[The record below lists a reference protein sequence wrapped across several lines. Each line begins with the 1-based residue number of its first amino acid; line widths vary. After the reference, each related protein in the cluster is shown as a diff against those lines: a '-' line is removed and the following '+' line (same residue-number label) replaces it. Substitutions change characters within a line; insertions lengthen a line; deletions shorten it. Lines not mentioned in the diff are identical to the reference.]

1 MTQAAA
7 AQSKPAN
14 QAPLNV
20 YYDKD
25 CNPALLK
32 DKKIVIIGYGSQG
45 HAHAQNLKDS
55 GAKNVVVGLRE
66 GSGSATKAKNAGF
79 EVAEPAQ
86 AVKDADVV
94 MILVPDENQQ
104 DLYNEQLAENL
115 KKGAALA
122 FAHGLNIHFGLIK
135 PRADLDVFM
144 VAPKGP
150 GHTVRGEYQK
160 GGGVPCLIAV
170 AQNASGNAKEI
181 ALAYAS
187 LVGGGRSGIIET
199 TFKDECETDLF
210 GEQAVLCGGITSLIK
225 AGYET
230 LVEAGYPP
238 EMAYFECLHE
248 TKLIVDLIYEA
259 GMANMRYSISN
270 TAEFGDYVSGP
281 RVITAE
287 TKKEMKRILEDIQ
300 SGKFVES
307 FMGGNKEGLNRL
319 KEMREREANHEIEVV
334 GNRLRAMMPWIGKNK
349 LVDKE
354 KN

>member
-7 AQSKPAN
+7 AAGTPAN
-14 QAPLNV
+14 QTSLNV

-55 GAKNVVVGLRE
+55 GASNVVIGLRE
-66 GSGSATKAKNAGF
+66 GSGSAAKAKGAGF
-79 EVAEPAQ
+79 EIQEPAE

-104 DLYNEQLAENL
+104 DLYNEHLADNM
-115 KKGAALA
+115 KQGAALA
-122 FAHGLNIHFGLIK
+122 FAHGLNVHFGLIK

-160 GGGVPCLIAV
+160 GGGVPCLIAI
-170 AQNASGNAKEI
+170 AQDASGNAKEI

-210 GEQAVLCGGITSLIK
+210 GEQAVLCGGITALIK

-259 GMANMRYSISN
+259 GLANMRYSISN

-281 RVITAE
+281 RVITSE
-287 TKKEMKRILEDIQ
+287 TKAEMKRILEDIQ

-319 KEMREREANHEIEVV
+319 KEMREKEAQHDIEIV
-334 GNRLRAMMPWIGKNK
+334 GEKLRSMMPWIGKNK

-354 KN
+354 RN